1 MKRTT
6 ICIYILVCILYIRPR
21 EEASSC
27 SSFPN
32 IFLVESLVKEQGDG
46 CTTKNRMKI
55 DIPNRTILLLP
66 LSFYSLHPCACY
78 HLGMY
83 IMYGLIGINQA
94 SCIESDFSFLEGQ
107 TDSGSSISLYQ
118 LFRKFEIIFSHST
131 SIFCHHIYFYFLFFH
146 SVRFILGHSKKI
158 ILF

>member
-1 MKRTT
+1 M
-6 ICIYILVCILYIRPR
+6 YIIRKAER
-21 EEASSC
+21 RGLLRC

-78 HLGMY
+78 HLGILVY
-83 IMYGLIGINQA
+83 I
-94 SCIESDFSFLEGQ
+94 
-107 TDSGSSISLYQ
+107 
-118 LFRKFEIIFSHST
+118 
-131 SIFCHHIYFYFLFFH
+131 
-146 SVRFILGHSKKI
+146 V
-158 ILF
+158 